1 VDLVDASLV
10 ASAREL
16 RLDPS
21 LHDLDSGFRLDHTR
35 AEGEHIRIIVLAAHL
50 RFEYAVT
57 SRSANA
63 RNLVSGH
70 IHPDTCSAHQ
80 HTHRGPLIGNRLG
93 NLSREIRIIHG
104 IGGVCAEILDLHSLL
119 AQALFDL
126 VLQLET
132 GMVRAEGDLHE
143 QHCTL
148 RHILVALKPA
158 IRALLACIDA
168 DFRGYSTINSSFEA
182 REFQPAEVSMA
193 SPANPEIK
201 IFKFIDFEIRD
212 NLARI
217 TLNNPPYNT
226 LTVPLMGELADAI
239 ESLEGKFEVKCILL
253 NSSQKTF
260 SAGIS
265 IEDSKPDRVFQTLE
279 AFNRVF
285 QAIAEISKP
294 LIVVVNGPAI
304 GAGSELVAFGDMI
317 IATPNARF
325 AQPEVKMG
333 VFPPF
338 AAIMLPAV
346 IGPKKTYELI
356 LTGQSLTAEEA
367 LQLGF
372 VNRVVPEAELQTT
385 VNELVARIVEFSA
398 PVLEMTK
405 RVIATSIG
413 RPLGEAMKRSQD
425 IYLNQLM
432 SLQDVE
438 EGLRAVLEKRK
449 PVWKNK

>member
-1 VDLVDASLV
+1 
-10 ASAREL
+10 
-16 RLDPS
+16 
-21 LHDLDSGFRLDHTR
+21 
-35 AEGEHIRIIVLAAHL
+35 
-50 RFEYAVT
+50 
-57 SRSANA
+57 
-63 RNLVSGH
+63 
-70 IHPDTCSAHQ
+70 
-80 HTHRGPLIGNRLG
+80 
-93 NLSREIRIIHG
+93 
-104 IGGVCAEILDLHSLL
+104 
-119 AQALFDL
+119 
-126 VLQLET
+126 
-132 GMVRAEGDLHE
+132 
-143 QHCTL
+143 
-148 RHILVALKPA
+148 
-158 IRALLACIDA
+158 
-168 DFRGYSTINSSFEA
+168 
-182 REFQPAEVSMA
+182 MA

-201 IFKFIDFEIRD
+201 IFKFIDFDISD
-212 NLARI
+212 SIARI

-226 LTVPLMGELADAI
+226 LTVPLMSELADAI
-239 ESLEGKFEVKCILL
+239 EGLEGKSEVKCILL
-253 NSSQKTF
+253 DSSQKTF

-285 QAIAEISKP
+285 QAISEISKP

-367 LQLGF
+367 LRLGF
-372 VNRVVPEAELQTT
+372 VNQVVPEAELATT
-385 VNELVARIVEFSA
+385 VKELVAKIVEFSA

-413 RPLGEAMKRSQD
+413 RPLAEAMKKSQD

-449 PVWKNK
+449 PVWKNR